1 MAPYHASLGQPAG
14 VPKQWLQN
22 VAEPMVEND
31 T

>member
-14 VPKQWLQN
+14 VTKQWFQN